1 MNPDNV
7 SSRQDGRTDRQ
18 GNRQDGRTDRLD
30 DRLDNRQDARHEIR
44 EHYEDH
50 HYNYGE
56 YYEDRWKYALGASL
70 TMATFRALSCTT
82 TTVVVGNV
90 TYYGCGSSWYNRAYS
105 GGTTTYIVVNAPPGH

>member
-7 SSRQDGRTDRQ
+7 SSRQDGRTDRT
-18 GNRQDGRTDRLD
+18 GERQDGRTDRQ
-30 DRLDNRQDARHEIR
+30 DNRQDGMKDRQNNR
-44 EHYEDH
+44 QEHYEDH

-56 YYEDRWKYALGASL
+56 YYEDRWKYAMGASL

-82 TTVVVGNV
+82 TTVVAGNV
-90 TYYGCGSSWYNRAYS
+90 TYYGCGGSWYNRAYS